1 MTQEQVAE
9 KMNVDRS
16 TVRRWEKGDKIPGY
30 DESKKLSQLYNMPL
44 DYIFF
49 GKRTRFQRDFRS
61 ARGKI
66 LRKGEKMKTDTQK
79 TTPRKTVREI
89 SDEVMELLK
98 KEHLTADKAWDV
110 LEAVRR
116 KVHESAFS
124 KPL

>member
-49 GKRTRFQRDFRS
+49 GKRSRF
-61 ARGKI
+61 
-66 LRKGEKMKTDTQK
+66 
-79 TTPRKTVREI
+79 
-89 SDEVMELLK
+89 
-98 KEHLTADKAWDV
+98 
-110 LEAVRR
+110 
-116 KVHESAFS
+116 
-124 KPL
+124 